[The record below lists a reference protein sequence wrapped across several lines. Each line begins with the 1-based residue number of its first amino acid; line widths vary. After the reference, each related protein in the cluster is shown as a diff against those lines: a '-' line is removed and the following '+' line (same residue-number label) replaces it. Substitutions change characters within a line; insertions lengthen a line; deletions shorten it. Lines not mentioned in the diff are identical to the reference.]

1 MKKRLCLIIFLI
13 AYCVLIAA
21 RAILRRRAGLGALAL
36 PWLVSASAAMAADI
50 TLQVVDLTDKGL
62 STEGGEAKLF
72 RMTNST
78 AGACKIEVVH
88 YGEMGRITYRFIFD
102 RALRFA
108 ARREYSYAEHVAVSS
123 RMKMTLRREVLLASP
138 EGSRELTTA
147 YVESRAF
154 FDSRKLAQCNRTAR
168 R

>member
-1 MKKRLCLIIFLI
+1 M
-13 AYCVLIAA
+13 AV
-21 RAILRRRAGLGALAL
+21 RADLRRGAWQGALAL
-36 PWLVSASAAMAADI
+36 LLLLSSSAALAAET

-62 STEGGEAKLF
+62 STEGGEARLF

-78 AGACKIEVVH
+78 LGACKIEVVH

-102 RALRFA
+102 RALRYA
-108 ARREYSYAEHVAVSS
+108 ALREYSYAEHVATSS

-138 EGSRELTTA
+138 EGSRELLGSYA
-147 YVESRAF
+147 EYRGF
-154 FDSRKLAQCNRTAR
+154 FDPRKLAQCNRTAR